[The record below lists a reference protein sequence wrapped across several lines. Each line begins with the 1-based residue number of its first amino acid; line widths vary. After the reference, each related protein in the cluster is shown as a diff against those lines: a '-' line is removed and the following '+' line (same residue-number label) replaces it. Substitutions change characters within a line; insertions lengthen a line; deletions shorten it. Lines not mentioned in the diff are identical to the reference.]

1 MKRISDKIRE
11 IARLLEEL
19 ETISPASLDEYR
31 SSFEKKAACERY
43 AERIVEAATDLA
55 FLAIKYKKLRMP
67 EDDTDA
73 FNILSEAK
81 IISDDDAVKLKRA
94 KGMRNII
101 AHEYGIIDDEIV
113 FEAVTEELR
122 EDISAFTSKIGRI
135 LR

>member
-1 MKRISDKIRE
+1 M
-11 IARLLEEL
+11 
-19 ETISPASLDEYR
+19 
-31 SSFEKKAACERY
+31 
-43 AERIVEAATDLA
+43 A